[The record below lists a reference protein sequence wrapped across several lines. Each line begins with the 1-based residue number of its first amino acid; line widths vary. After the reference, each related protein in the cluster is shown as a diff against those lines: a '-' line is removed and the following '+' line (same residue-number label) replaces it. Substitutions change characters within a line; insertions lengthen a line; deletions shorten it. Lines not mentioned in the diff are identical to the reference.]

1 MGNNQEEKAT
11 NSKKMQKPTHK
22 PLPEDIEDQ
31 PELRKLVERVE
42 EKPHPLDT
50 SNWLSILFLTYINP
64 IINLSK
70 KITPTDRCHYK
81 LPKYD
86 SVEQTKTDIGKH
98 FYNGHSI
105 MGSFFRAYP
114 CMIFV
119 SIFVSTFLTFTMFF
133 VVFITKICL
142 EEIDKQ
148 LTENGGKLSDKNKV
162 FAYLMVIVGYNVME
176 DLVQNWIWVE
186 RNRLTNR
193 LTGGVYGIVYD
204 KILKIGI
211 VNPHEHDE
219 GSIVNY
225 LQTDIAKF
233 DGSIWGIDATIDSTL
248 KIVLSI
254 GMGVYFFK
262 MQFLVLF
269 AALVVVGIL
278 NSIIF
283 KFWFQAEDRWSS
295 ATDKR
300 INELKNI
307 LKNIKFI
314 KINALENVFF
324 KRLNVKR
331 QAEISYILVC
341 TAMSSLYK
349 LVSPM
354 GGSAAIVIFL
364 YFYFNSNGV
373 LDVSTATILLRI
385 FNLLQTSMIMLPAGF
400 SLLGDLFVSIRRLD
414 AFLGSK
420 ELEFDRVRAE
430 MNLASE
436 KAIEIKNGYFFWD
449 KKVSKEEV
457 RKQEQERKQFV
468 KKKQQMEKKL
478 AKERKKMQ
486 KKNQK
491 SGKVQDTRNASI
503 SDTSSMTL
511 DADSQLKQSLLT
523 NATFNSQV
531 TEEFRFGLA
540 NPAQTQ
546 EKKFRLQGLNFEAK
560 RGDLTA
566 IIGKIGSGKSSLL
579 YAALGEM
586 RVGDFAKT
594 SVHIN
599 DKICYLAQ
607 TPWLINGC
615 VKDNILLDK
624 EFNPELFDWA
634 LKYSALEEDVRS
646 WHKGVMH
653 MIGDEGTA
661 LSGGQR
667 IRVALARCLYQ
678 E

>member
-1 MGNNQEEKAT
+1 MEKDQEQKPL
-11 NSKKMQKPTHK
+11 KKKEMQKPTNK
-22 PLPEDIEDQ
+22 PLPQDIEDQ
-31 PELRKLVERVE
+31 PKLLKMLAKVED
-42 EKPHPLDT
+42 KPHPLDT

-64 IINLSK
+64 VINLSK
-70 KITPTDRCHYK
+70 KVTPTDRCHYN

-86 SVEQTKTDIGKH
+86 TVDQTKIDIGRH

-148 LTENGGKLSDKNKV
+148 LTENGGQLSDKNKV
-162 FAYLMVIVGYNVME
+162 FAYLMVIVGYNVLE

-233 DGSIWGIDATIDSTL
+233 DGSIWGIDSTIDSTL
-248 KIVLSI
+248 KIILSI

-269 AALVVVGIL
+269 AALVIVGIL

-300 INELKNI
+300 INEMKNI

-314 KINALENVFF
+314 KINALENIFF
-324 KRLNVKR
+324 KRLNKKR
-331 QAEISYILVC
+331 QKEISYILVC
-341 TAMSSLYK
+341 TVMSSLYK

-354 GGSAAIVIFL
+354 GGSASIVVFL
-364 YFYFNSNGV
+364 YFYFKSDGV

-385 FNLLQTSMIMLPAGF
+385 FNLLQTSMIILPAGVT
-400 SLLGDLFVSIRRLD
+400 LLGDLYVSIRRLD
-414 AFLGSK
+414 AFLSSK
-420 ELEFDRVRAE
+420 ELEFDRVKAE
-430 MNLASE
+430 MDKASE
-436 KAIEIKNGYFFWD
+436 KAIEIRNGYFFWD
-449 KKVSKEEV
+449 KKISKEELK
-457 RKQEQERKQFV
+457 KQDEERKAFA
-468 KKKQQMEKKL
+468 KKKEQMEKKQ
-478 AKERKKMQ
+478 AKANK

-491 SGKVQDTRNASI
+491 SGRSTNVQDTRNASI
-503 SDTSSMTL
+503 SDTSSMTF
-511 DADSQLKQSLLT
+511 DAESQLKQSLLT
-523 NATFNSQV
+523 DATFNSQI
-531 TEEFRFGLA
+531 TEDFRFGLN
-540 NPAQTQ
+540 NPNDQVR
-546 EKKFRLQGLNFEAK
+546 KFKLQGLNFEAK

-607 TPWLINGC
+607 TPWLINGN
-615 VKDNILLDK
+615 VKENILLDK
-624 EFNPELFDWA
+624 EFNAELFDWA

-646 WHKGVMH
+646 WHKGVDH